1 MQKMINSLHPLRNG
15 DDQMVLIHLQNIY
28 YDVNDRRLFHIDELK
43 IHKGDRIGLV
53 GRNGSGKT
61 TLLQLIAGEKTP
73 TSGTVKTNASVAL
86 LPQLKPQ
93 IEKKSGGE
101 SAQAIIHQTLSLN
114 PEILLADEPTTHLD
128 LEHTEKLEQKLKQWR
143 ETMVIVSHDRTFLDA
158 LCNQIWEI
166 ENGKI
171 SVYKGNYSQYEQ
183 QKEAARSHHKKEY
196 KKYIQK
202 KKQLEE
208 ALQLKEQQA
217 QRAVRKPKQV
227 SPKEA
232 KIIGAK
238 PYFAKKQKKLHQS
251 VKAIQKRI
259 EQLDKVEK
267 IKELPPIKMKVV
279 HEDSLR
285 NRMIIRG
292 EQVSGKVGNRL
303 LWREFD
309 FTIAGGD
316 KVALIGPNGSGKTTF
331 LQMLMNGT
339 KEIYVSPAVTFGYF
353 SQTLDVLDVNAS
365 IFDNVRKY
373 SPQDQTLIRIVL
385 ARLGFFREDVF
396 KPVHVLSGGE
406 RVKVAL
412 AKLLLSKA
420 NVLVLDEPT
429 NYLDIPSV
437 EALESLLKEY
447 SGTVIFAS
455 HDRRFLKNIAT
466 RIFAINNKQIHSFDG
481 SYQAYIEMKTK
492 KEHHPLQDELLKV
505 DINISEVLSQ
515 LSIAPS
521 EELEQKFAKL
531 LEKKKEIEQRLKQQ
545 TDYNLE

>member
-1 MQKMINSLHPLRNG
+1 
-15 DDQMVLIHLQNIY
+15 MVLIHLQNIY

>member
-1 MQKMINSLHPLRNG
+1 MEMIS
-15 DDQMVLIHLQNIY
+15 MVLIHLQNIH
-28 YDVNDRRLFHIDELK
+28 YDVKERKLFHIEELR

-114 PEILLADEPTTHLD
+114 PEVLLADEPTTHLD
-128 LEHTEKLEQKLKQWR
+128 LEHMEKLEQQLQQRR
-143 ETMVIVSHDRTFLDA
+143 EAMVIISHDRTFLDA

-166 ENGKI
+166 DNGQI
-171 SVYKGNYSQYEQ
+171 YIYKGNYSQYEQ
-183 QKEAARSHHKKEY
+183 QKKAARNHHEKEY

-208 ALQLKEQQA
+208 ALQLKEQRA
-217 QRAVRKPKQV
+217 QRAVRKPKQT

-251 VKAIQKRI
+251 VKAIQKRM

-279 HEDSLR
+279 HEESLR
-285 NRMIIRG
+285 NRIIIRG
-292 EQVSGKVGNRL
+292 KQVSGKVGKRL
-303 LWREFD
+303 LWKEFD
-309 FTIAGGD
+309 FTITGGD

-331 LQMLMNGT
+331 LHMLINGV
-339 KEIYVSPAVTFGYF
+339 KGIYVSPAVTFGYF
-353 SQTLDVLDVNAS
+353 SQTLDVLDVNTS

-373 SPQDQTLIRIVL
+373 SPQDQTLIRTVL
-385 ARLGFFREDVF
+385 ARLGFYREDVF

-412 AKLLLSKA
+412 AKLLVSKA

-429 NYLDIPSV
+429 NYLDIQSV
-437 EALESLLKEY
+437 EALESLLKDY
-447 SGTVIFAS
+447 SGTVIFVS

-466 RIFAINNKQIHSFDG
+466 RIFAISNKQIHSFDG
-481 SYQAYIEMKTK
+481 SYHSYIEMETK
-492 KEHHPLQDELLKV
+492 KERNPLQDELLKV
-505 DINISEVLSQ
+505 DTKISEVLSR

-521 EELEQKFAKL
+521 EELEQEFAKL
-531 LEKKKEIEQRLKQQ
+531 LELKKEIQQQLKQ
-545 TDYNLE
+545 

>member
-1 MQKMINSLHPLRNG
+1 MINSLHPLRNG